1 MSIDLFP
8 ISGKIVAR
16 LVGAPQE
23 MSVFFLLY
31 GEALCIVDVLQ
42 LITTDN
48 LGVQHLTGAVA
59 NTSTIG
65 LTVEL
70 DAISKIFVLAHILD
84 VPSFNLY

>member
-1 MSIDLFP
+1 MY
-8 ISGKIVAR
+8 
-16 LVGAPQE
+16 
-23 MSVFFLLY
+23 FLLY
-31 GEALCIVDVLQ
+31 GEALRIVDVLQ

-70 DAISKIFVLAHILD
+70 DALSKIFV
-84 VPSFNLY
+84 

>member
-1 MSIDLFP
+1 MSIDLFS

-23 MSVFFLLY
+23 ISVYYLLY
-31 GEALCIVDVLQ
+31 GEALRIVDVLQ

-59 NTSTIG
+59 KTSTIG
-65 LTVEL
+65 LTVER
-70 DAISKIFVLAHILD
+70 DALIFYLFELKYIQSDSNGKI
-84 VPSFNLY
+84 

>member
-1 MSIDLFP
+1 M
-8 ISGKIVAR
+8 
-16 LVGAPQE
+16 GAPQE
-23 MSVFFLLY
+23 MSVYFLLY
-31 GEALCIVDVLQ
+31 GEALRIVDVLR

-70 DAISKIFVLAHILD
+70 DALSKIFV
-84 VPSFNLY
+84 

>member
-1 MSIDLFP
+1 MSIDLFS

-23 MSVFFLLY
+23 MSVYFLLY
-31 GEALCIVDVLQ
+31 GEALRIVDVLQ

-70 DAISKIFVLAHILD
+70 DALSKIFV
-84 VPSFNLY
+84 